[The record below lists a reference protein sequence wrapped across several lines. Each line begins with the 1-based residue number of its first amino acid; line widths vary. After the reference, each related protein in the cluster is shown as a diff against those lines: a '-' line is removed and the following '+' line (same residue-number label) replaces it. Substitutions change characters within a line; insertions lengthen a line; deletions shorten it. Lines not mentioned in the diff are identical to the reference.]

1 MPKNILHIVSFENPY
16 PPNYGGVID
25 VFYKVKALHKLGVQ
39 IHLHCFVSD
48 RTDYSI
54 LKQYCAE
61 YYTYPKIKNL
71 LYFLSLKP
79 MAVKFRESKV
89 LEANLQKVKAPVLF
103 EGLHTT
109 SVLNY
114 INLENRKLL
123 LRAHNIEHDYYNGL
137 ANSEKGILKKQLLK
151 IEARKFKRYE
161 RLLKKV
167 DTVLAISHFEKDY
180 FNKQEGVNSV
190 YLPAFQGYSKV
201 ADLSPFGEYA
211 FYHGDLSISDNLKVA
226 HFLINVFKDL
236 DYPLVIAG
244 SKNLDILK
252 TAVKQYSNIS
262 CKKISTKKDLKKLFA
277 GAHINICYSFQRSGT
292 KLKVIHSLYEGR
304 HCVVNE
310 NVIDDPKILEQC
322 TLAKTEDELIKAV
335 GDLRNQPFIQSKER
349 EDALDSVY
357 NVEKNAQKI
366 IALLKLEV

>member
-25 VFYKVKALHKLGVQ
+25 VFYKIKALHKLGVQ

-48 RTDYSI
+48 RMDYSV
-54 LKQYCAE
+54 LVQYCAE
-61 YYTYPKIKNL
+61 LYTYTKIKNL
-71 LYFLSLKP
+71 LYFFSLKP
-79 MAVKFRESKV
+79 LAVKFRESKL

-114 INLENRKLL
+114 INLADRKLI

-137 ANSEKGILKKQLLK
+137 ANSENGILKKQLLK

-161 RLLKKV
+161 SLLKKV
-167 DTVLAISHFEKDY
+167 DTVLSISHFEQEY
-180 FNKQEGVNSV
+180 FNKQEGVDSV
-190 YLPAFQGYSKV
+190 YLPAFQGHSEV

-226 HFLINVFKDL
+226 YFLINVFKDL
-236 DYPLVIAG
+236 DYPLIIAG
-244 SKNLDILK
+244 SKNLDALK
-252 TAVKQYSNIS
+252 TAVEPYSNIS
-262 CKKISTKKDLKKLFA
+262 CKRISTKKDLKKLFA
-277 GAHINICYSFQRSGT
+277 GAHINICYSYQRSGT

-310 NVIDDPKILEQC
+310 NVIDDPQILKQC
-322 TLAKTEDELIKAV
+322 SLIKTEEELMKAV
-335 GDLRNQPFIQSKER
+335 EDLRNSPFVQSKER
-349 EDALDSVY
+349 ENALDSVY
-357 NVEKNAQKI
+357 STKKNAQKI
-366 IALLKLEV
+366 IDILKLEI